1 MKNKKTINLSTE
13 KTVGIAIFSAL
24 AFVVS
29 LIVRFTVQFLT
40 FDAKDA
46 VITIA
51 AFVYGPLAGVIIS
64 FLAAF
69 IELITIST
77 TGWYGFIMNFASS
90 AVFALTASLIYTK
103 KRNLNGALIGLYSA
117 IAATVGVMIL
127 LNLFVT
133 PLYLQYVGAPITNA
147 DMVAMLPGLLL
158 PFNFAKS
165 LMNSAIV
172 MLLYKPLVVAMKR
185 LNILKSQGGK
195 APSMTFNKATKIIL
209 VLGAVGLVISITIFL
224 ILIL

>member
-1 MKNKKTINLSTE
+1 MNKNVKKLSTE
-13 KTVGIAIFSAL
+13 RAVGIAIFSAF

-29 LIVRFTVQFLT
+29 LVVRFPVSFLT

-51 AFVYGPLAGVIIS
+51 AFVYGPLSAVAIS

-69 IELITIST
+69 IEMITISS
-77 TGWYGFIMNFASS
+77 TGWYGFIMNFVSS
-90 AVFALTASLIYTK
+90 AVFSLTASLIYKK
-103 KRNLNGALIGLYSA
+103 KRDFHGAIIGLYSA

-127 LNLFVT
+127 MNLFIT
-133 PLYLQYVGAPITNA
+133 PLYLQYVGSPVTSA
-147 DMVAMLPGLLL
+147 DMVAMLPRLLL

-172 MLLYKPLVVAMKR
+172 MLLYKPTVTALKR
-185 LNILKSQGGK
+185 VGIIRGSEGRT
-195 APSMTFNKATKIIL
+195 ASMTFNRTTKIIIA
-209 VLGAVGLVISITIFL
+209 LGAAGLAVSIAIFL
-224 ILIL
+224 ILIF